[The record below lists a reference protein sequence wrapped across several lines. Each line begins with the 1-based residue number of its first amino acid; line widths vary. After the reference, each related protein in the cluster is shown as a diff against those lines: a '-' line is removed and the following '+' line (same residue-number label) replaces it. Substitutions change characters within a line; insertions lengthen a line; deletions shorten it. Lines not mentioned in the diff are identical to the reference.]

1 MSEEI
6 WKREEPDSPC
16 IRVCLLHPEE
26 KICIGCLRTGAEIAA
41 WSELSREERRALL
54 EALPER
60 ASRLRRRR
68 GGRRKS
74 AQRL

>member
-1 MSEEI
+1 MSQEI

-16 IRVCLLHPEE
+16 IRVCLLHPVEN
-26 KICIGCLRTGAEIAA
+26 ICIGCLRTGAEIAA
-41 WSELSREERRALL
+41 WSELTREERRALL

-68 GGRRKS
+68 GGRKDS
-74 AQRL
+74 PAF